1 MQRSNHLSEWFIFTV
16 FLDKKFFQIHIF
28 FITEFDG
35 LDLDWEYPAVRGGS
49 VPQDKH
55 RFTLL
60 CRDLKKIFK
69 MEHDASQK

>member
-1 MQRSNHLSEWFIFTV
+1 MVHIYGVFRQKILSNSY
-16 FLDKKFFQIHIF
+16 F